1 MRFVTAATVALL
13 AMAGSAAMAQ
23 QSDLPTRAGDK
34 AIYFSIDGLGEF
46 NVGQVNVDNTFVG
59 VSGIEGKYFFR
70 DNMAWRLGL
79 GFGRNE
85 TTDAQG
91 NDVTTTRFAIA
102 PGFEYHFVTAQR
114 FSLYTGGVISY
125 AVFDRETDVAGGSVV
140 DNDQGFGLAALLGA
154 EFYPWQNVSLGAE
167 YRAGFETGSNDTTNW
182 AIGSGGQVKLGFHF

>member
-1 MRFVTAATVALL
+1 MRFVTAAMVALL

-23 QSDLPTRAGDK
+23 QSDLPTRAGDR
-34 AIYFSIDGLGEF
+34 AIYFSIDGLGQF
-46 NVGQVNVDNTFVG
+46 NVGQVDVGNSFV
-59 VSGIEGKYFFR
+59 SATGIEGKYFFR

-85 TTDAQG
+85 TTDLQG
-91 NDVTTTRFAIA
+91 NDVTTTGFAIA